1 MYDTCLHDNVW
12 KKESK
17 SVQTGANGHVY
28 VDGVY
33 ASNLFILPLSR
44 KRSAE
49 ITVWK
54 DTVLSAEGERD
65 SGTMECHHYSC
76 QEHFSHA
83 PRSQDFPQQPRIALL
98 SSPNSHSHTHKL
110 SKHKAGFCSTQTSNE
125 SCVQDTH
132 LTKNLLGSQMTKIHL
147 HVAPNMCLWNTKEDI
162 LKDVPVYFVFPMKV
176 NGVQTLLKR
185 SYYALL
191 QSHDF
196 VLGVC

>member
-1 MYDTCLHDNVW
+1 MIHVCMWNLKACKQVRTGTSMWMVGNVA
-12 KKESK
+12 
-17 SVQTGANGHVY
+17 VIARCFC
-28 VDGVY
+28 VY

-98 SSPNSHSHTHKL
+98 SSPNSLTHTKQ
-110 SKHKAGFCSTQTSNE
+110 A
-125 SCVQDTH
+125 
-132 LTKNLLGSQMTKIHL
+132 
-147 HVAPNMCLWNTKEDI
+147 
-162 LKDVPVYFVFPMKV
+162 
-176 NGVQTLLKR
+176 
-185 SYYALL
+185 
-191 QSHDF
+191 
-196 VLGVC
+196 